1 MWNTLP
7 NLTGSCARGANAI
20 GAFGLVMAPL
30 PMLTKAPF
38 WLCLHSV
45 VLLPIITGRGVKYT
59 HNDINDH
66 TLLTDSRGPG
76 LCVIPPERH
85 RPLEVDHDPTRS
97 AEYTGSRTL
106 VAPATTT
113 SEPAYDCEYC
123 IEANKF
129 GKEFLRMAGIVQM
142 LHARTTPNDN

>member
-7 NLTGSCARGANAI
+7 NLTKIRARGAKPI
-20 GAFGLVMAPL
+20 GAFGLVREAL
-30 PMLTKAPF
+30 PMLTISSI
-38 WLCLHSV
+38 WLHRRSLT
-45 VLLPIITGRGVKYT
+45 LLPIITSRGVKYT

-113 SEPAYDCEYC
+113 SQTGYDCEYSC
-123 IEANKF
+123 EASKF
-129 GKEFLRMAGIVQM
+129 GNDFLRMAGIVQM
-142 LHARTTPNDN
+142 LHALHEPNDN